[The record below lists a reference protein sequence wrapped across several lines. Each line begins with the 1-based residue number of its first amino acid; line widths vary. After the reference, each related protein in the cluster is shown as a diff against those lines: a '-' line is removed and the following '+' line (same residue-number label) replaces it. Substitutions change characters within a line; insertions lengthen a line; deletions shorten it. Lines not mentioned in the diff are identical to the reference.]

1 VEAPH
6 GAEAVPTGLQNSF
19 FSDLLDPFP
28 YIASPGETAP
38 SLFIAEAGRDAR
50 PINTDLARLREA
62 AVSAG
67 WRVEYWNHPTG
78 PHAFDV
84 MDPSARS
91 RAILMR
97 IREFL
102 EEQLQIN

>member
-1 VEAPH
+1 MSQQQRE
-6 GAEAVPTGLQNSF
+6 G
-19 FSDLLDPFP
+19 LDPFP
-28 YIASPGETAP
+28 YVTPPRETAP
-38 SLFIAEAGRDAR
+38 AIFIAEAGRDA
-50 PINTDLARLREA
+50 PVIKDDLGRFRDQ

-84 MDPSARS
+84 VDPSARS

-97 IREFL
+97 IRQFL
-102 EEQLQIN
+102 EEQLQSPDRGEMP